1 MKKYRK
7 YISYRQLQWSN
18 SKFVNILSDGTVQS
32 VKVEEEVPSFS
43 VSVPAPSNVTMAVPP
58 RFLSSTV
65 AGLSKRPRSESDEDS
80 PSSSVSY
87 PATPTSTTPP
97 PQQTANDSNS
107 PQVTPPPTPPPFVPS
122 VSPFVL
128 AATPTLSDITFTP
141 TKEPILSNTVVT
153 ESASESPAEDLDD
166 LRRKMRL
173 QWGAWGLG
181 VRYIL

>member
-32 VKVEEEVPSFS
+32 VTVEEEVPSFS

-87 PATPTSTTPP
+87 PA
-97 PQQTANDSNS
+97 NDSNS
-107 PQVTPPPTPPPFVPS
+107 PQ

>member
-32 VKVEEEVPSFS
+32 VTVEEEVPSFS

-87 PATPTSTTPP
+87 PA
-97 PQQTANDSNS
+97 NDSNS
-107 PQVTPPPTPPPFVPS
+107 PQVTPLPPHPHLSPQFPPLSSRQHPHCPTSPS
-122 VSPFVL
+122 PRLRSPSSATLWSLSPPVSPQQRIS
-128 AATPTLSDITFTP
+128 T
-141 TKEPILSNTVVT
+141 N
-153 ESASESPAEDLDD
+153 
-166 LRRKMRL
+166 
-173 QWGAWGLG
+173 WGGKCVCTGVHGGLG
-181 VRYIL
+181 

>member
-1 MKKYRK
+1 M
-7 YISYRQLQWSN
+7 
-18 SKFVNILSDGTVQS
+18 T
-32 VKVEEEVPSFS
+32 VEEEVPSFS

-87 PATPTSTTPP
+87 PA
-97 PQQTANDSNS
+97 NDSNS
-107 PQVTPPPTPPPFVPS
+107 PQVTPPPTPPPFVPA

-153 ESASESPAEDLDD
+153 ESASESPAEDLDE

-173 QWGAWGLG
+173 HWGAWGLG